1 MVCICLSPKLFTL
14 LSQVLFLT
22 CFRLMSWICRLN
34 SLPVLPILT
43 YQYTQRFSFMPHF
56 SCVGCLFG
64 LVDTDLCLRRFL
76 HHSVK
81 VLVLP
86 ASGWAFF
93 WVWLGLLMVGCF
105 FCFFFHMSYPSPFD
119 THFWTSAFLFT
130 QKFSTMVLHFS

>member
-1 MVCICLSPKLFTL
+1 
-14 LSQVLFLT
+14 
-22 CFRLMSWICRLN
+22 
-34 SLPVLPILT
+34 
-43 YQYTQRFSFMPHF
+43 MPHF

-105 FCFFFHMSYPSPFD
+105 FCFFFTCHIPPLLILTSGLQHFYLLKNFLPWFYISP
-119 THFWTSAFLFT
+119 
-130 QKFSTMVLHFS
+130 KVLHTKLNIEFQMRLLEVDNME